1 MNIRTITYFVD
12 PAYPIADERLNNAGK
27 AAAEIK
33 ATLEA
38 SGYPVQTTRL
48 AAPPL
53 SRTLGDDPTRCVQFA
68 IDLESACF
76 VHRFDYATLGP
87 ARPGDA
93 PAFCEALPEV
103 LSRTQNVFISAII
116 AEPTQGVNLPA
127 VRRAAQV
134 IQRVSTLASDG
145 FANLRFAALSN
156 VPSGSP
162 FFPAAYHDGG
172 PPTFA
177 IGVEAAE
184 VAVSA
189 LAEATSLS
197 DARAR
202 LIRAVED
209 QAQKITK
216 AAKKTSGLRGVRFAG
231 IDFSLAPYPEAARS
245 LGAALERLTGGAVG
259 EAGTLAA
266 AAFIADTLDR
276 TKFQH
281 TGFSG
286 MFFPLFEDSV
296 LAARAAEGY
305 LTLNDL
311 LLYCSVCG
319 TGLDTIPLPGD
330 TSPSA
335 LAALL
340 VDVAALALR
349 LNKPLTA
356 RLMPLPGK
364 QAGDEAKFDFPYFA
378 PSRVLAPRASGLG
391 GLFAGDET
399 FDLGPRSR

>member
-38 SGYPVQTTRL
+38 SGFPVQTLRL

-76 VHRFDYATLGP
+76 VHRFDYATIGP
-87 ARPGDA
+87 ARPGDT
-93 PAFCEALPEV
+93 PAFFEALPEV
-103 LSRTQNVFISAII
+103 LSKTQNIFISAII

-127 VRRAAQV
+127 VRRAAEV
-134 IQRVSTLASDG
+134 IHRASTVAPDG
-145 FANLRFAALSN
+145 FANLRFAALAN

-172 PPTFA
+172 TPTFA

-209 QAQKITK
+209 QAQKIAK

-245 LGAALERLTGGAVG
+245 LGTALERLTGGAVG

-286 MFFPLFEDSV
+286 MFFPLFEDAV

-305 LTLNDL
+305 LTLTDL

-319 TGLDTIPLPGD
+319 TGLDTVPLPGD
-330 TSPSA
+330 TSPAA
-335 LAALL
+335 LAAILL
-340 VDVAALALR
+340 DVAALALR
-349 LNKPLTA
+349 LNKPLTV

-364 QAGDEAKFDFPYFA
+364 QAGDEAKFDFAYFA
-378 PSRVLAPRASGLG
+378 PARVLASHTRGLG

>member
-12 PAYPIADERLNNAGK
+12 PAFPIADERLNNAGK

-48 AAPPL
+48 AAPPV

-76 VHRFDYATLGP
+76 VHRFDYATIGP
-87 ARPGDA
+87 TRPNDA
-93 PAFCEALPEV
+93 PALLEAIPEV
-103 LSRTQNVFISAII
+103 LTRTQNVFASAIV

-134 IQRVSTLASDG
+134 IHRAATIAPDG
-145 FANLRFAALSN
+145 FTNLRFAALAN

-172 PPTFA
+172 APTFA

-189 LAEATSLS
+189 LNEAASLA

-202 LIRAVED
+202 LIRMVED
-209 QAQKITK
+209 HAQKISK
-216 AAKKTSGLRGVRFAG
+216 AAKKTSGLRGVRFSG

-245 LGAALERLTGGAVG
+245 LGAALERLTGRAVG

-286 MFFPLFEDSV
+286 MFFPVFEDAV

-311 LLYCSVCG
+311 LLYCAVCG
-319 TGLDTIPLPGD
+319 TGLDTLPLPGD
-330 TSPSA
+330 TSAAA
-335 LAALL
+335 LAAILA
-340 VDVAALALR
+340 DVAALALR

-378 PSRVLAPRASGLG
+378 PSRVLAPRANGLG
-391 GLFAGDET
+391 GLLAGDET

>member
-53 SRTLGDDPTRCVQFA
+53 SRTLGDDPAHCVQFA

-76 VHRFDYATLGP
+76 VHRFDYATIGP
-87 ARPGDA
+87 TRPGDA
-93 PAFCEALPEV
+93 PAFLEALPDV
-103 LSRTQNVFISAII
+103 LGKTQNIFTAAII

-134 IQRVSTLASDG
+134 IQRASTIAPDG
-145 FANLRFAALSN
+145 FANLRFAALAN

-172 PPTFA
+172 APTFA

-184 VAVSA
+184 LAVSA
-189 LAEATSLS
+189 LSEASSLS

-202 LIRAVED
+202 LIRAVEEHT
-209 QAQKITK
+209 QKIAK
-216 AAKKTSGLRGVRFAG
+216 AAKKTSGLRGVRFSG
-231 IDFSLAPYPEAARS
+231 IDFSLVSYPEAARS
-245 LGAALERLTGGAVG
+245 LGTALERLTGRPLG

-266 AAFIADTLDR
+266 TAFIADTLDR
-276 TKFQH
+276 AKFQH

-286 MFFPLFEDSV
+286 MFFPLLEDSA
-296 LAARAAEGY
+296 LAARAAEGQ

-319 TGLDTIPLPGD
+319 AGLDTVPLPGD
-330 TSPSA
+330 TSASA
-335 LAALL
+335 LAAILL
-340 VDVAALALR
+340 DVAALALR

-391 GLFAGDET
+391 GLFVGDEI